1 MADLT
6 TRLYKEQTDE
16 SKKFQNEQLAAYQKQ
31 ISVLTSRLTNQYE
44 SMIPAEV
51 DTKVHLS
58 QPETVNKNEYDVFIS
73 HATEDKES
81 FANELYRIL
90 TEEYGFKV
98 WYDAVAMK
106 WGDSLRT
113 QIDNGLKT
121 SKFGIVIL
129 SKHYISK
136 GWTKYELDG
145 LFQREM
151 SEGKTILRLVQGQ
164 SG

>member
-58 QPETVNKNEYDVFIS
+58 QSETVNKNEYDVFIS

-98 WYDAVAMK
+98 GMM
-106 WGDSLRT
+106 L
-113 QIDNGLKT
+113 LP
-121 SKFGIVIL
+121 
-129 SKHYISK
+129 
-136 GWTKYELDG
+136 
-145 LFQREM
+145 
-151 SEGKTILRLVQGQ
+151 
-164 SG
+164 

>member
-58 QPETVNKNEYDVFIS
+58 QSETVNKNEYDVFIS

-98 WYDAVAMK
+98 WYDVVAMK

-113 QIDNGLKT
+113 QIDNGLKHQ
-121 SKFGIVIL
+121 SSVL
-129 SKHYISK
+129 SF
-136 GWTKYELDG
+136 
-145 LFQREM
+145 FQN
-151 SEGKTILRLVQGQ
+151 TILVKAGLSMNLMVF
-164 SG
+164 SKEK